1 MRHTARQ
8 RAEAT
13 VENRDSYRSSIEAQ
27 LAEAER
33 AAAEAS
39 KLAVQS
45 RKRADHL
52 LKEMERVKDHSR
64 FEQMVEKLEW
74 EKKEAQGEYD
84 AAKMDREEKDRVM
97 TEEKRRLDTN
107 AEVYQTA
114 AREAAA
120 ETDRVKVEHLYQ
132 QEAVKAFIEAKQAL
146 EKAKASLEHSKSSTY
161 KAEVK
166 RLAAERAK
174 EYKKK
179 MEMTVEIPIDL
190 ARITLIHTLKHQ
202 NWAKSLALSN
212 VQAHS
217 FAQNVLLR
225 MVDKDLEEEKRNLH
239 AFTKNHL
246 VRVFPSWKALQN
258 KSVTNYDPVFAW
270 SLGCQLVAS
279 NFHST
284 DESLLIA
291 EGRFRQN
298 GSCGYVLKPAYLL
311 DNITKI
317 EDDQRWSFHI
327 MSGHHL
333 PKPIRKAA
341 GATSPL
347 VKISIYSGSA
357 KETRISYR
365 TRPAR
370 QAGLNPV
377 WTSNN
382 KFEFIIPTPSVSM
395 ICFSV
400 WHAMDDGTENF
411 MAASAFPASCLRE
424 GYRSIVLFHENHS
437 RAISSCLLVKATK
450 R

>member
-1 MRHTARQ
+1 LRHTARQ

-13 VENRDSYRSSIEAQ
+13 VEDRDSYRSSIEAQ

-190 ARITLIHTLKHQ
+190 ARITLIHTL
-202 NWAKSLALSN
+202 
-212 VQAHS
+212 
-217 FAQNVLLR
+217 
-225 MVDKDLEEEKRNLH
+225 
-239 AFTKNHL
+239 
-246 VRVFPSWKALQN
+246 
-258 KSVTNYDPVFAW
+258 
-270 SLGCQLVAS
+270 
-279 NFHST
+279 
-284 DESLLIA
+284 
-291 EGRFRQN
+291 
-298 GSCGYVLKPAYLL
+298 
-311 DNITKI
+311 
-317 EDDQRWSFHI
+317 
-327 MSGHHL
+327 
-333 PKPIRKAA
+333 
-341 GATSPL
+341 
-347 VKISIYSGSA
+347 
-357 KETRISYR
+357 
-365 TRPAR
+365 
-370 QAGLNPV
+370 
-377 WTSNN
+377 
-382 KFEFIIPTPSVSM
+382 
-395 ICFSV
+395 
-400 WHAMDDGTENF
+400 
-411 MAASAFPASCLRE
+411 
-424 GYRSIVLFHENHS
+424 
-437 RAISSCLLVKATK
+437 
-450 R
+450 